1 MMYFSIFPEE
11 PAVNAFFSTRQG
23 GISPEPWG
31 SLNFGGNT
39 GDREERT
46 RENRRRL
53 AEALELSEATVVRP
67 EQVHGSHVVCVTEE
81 MIKPYKEEAFKRR
94 RREEEEVEEAE
105 TTEEENR
112 ECKRKNELILPETDG
127 VVTDCRNVLLTTIH
141 ADCLPVCFL
150 DRVHGAVGL
159 AHAGWKGTCQGI
171 AKKTVELMQ
180 NEFGSEPEQL
190 VVWIGPGIDSCCF
203 EVGKEVY
210 DQFDQCW
217 PYAEEYAQEA
227 PGNKFYLDLK
237 GLNQR
242 QLTEMGVR
250 EIKVSHHCTACEA
263 DLFFSHRRDQG
274 KTGRMGAGICLLE

>member
-1 MMYFSIFPEE
+1 MMYFSIFAEE

-23 GISPEPWG
+23 GVSPEPWG

-39 GDREERT
+39 GDMEERT

-67 EQVHGSHVVCVTEE
+67 EQVHGSHVVRVTEE
-81 MIKPYKEEAFKRR
+81 MVKPYQADAFNR
-94 RREEEEVEEAE
+94 RREEED
-105 TTEEENR
+105 EEERR
-112 ECKRKNELILPETDG
+112 ECKAEKELILPETDG
-127 VVTDCRNVLLTTIH
+127 VITDCPNVLLTTIH
-141 ADCLPVCFL
+141 ADCLPVCFY

-159 AHAGWKGTCQGI
+159 VHAGWKGTCQGI
-171 AKKTVELMQ
+171 AKKTVEMMGS
-180 NEFGSEPEQL
+180 EFGSEPEQL
-190 VVWIGPGIDSCCF
+190 AVWIGPGIDSCCF

-217 PYAEEYAQEA
+217 PYAKEYAKET
-227 PGNKFYLDLK
+227 PENKFHLDLK
-237 GLNQR
+237 GLNRR
-242 QLTEMGVR
+242 QLTELGVR
-250 EIKVSHHCTACEA
+250 DIKISQHCTACEA

>member
-1 MMYFSIFPEE
+1 MMYFSIFAEE

-39 GDREERT
+39 GDMEERT

-53 AEALELSEATVVRP
+53 AEALELAEATVVRP
-67 EQVHGSHVVCVTEE
+67 EQVHGSHVVRVTED
-81 MIKPYKEEAFKRR
+81 MVKPYKEEMINRR
-94 RREEEEVEEAE
+94 RREEA
-105 TTEEENR
+105 EEEEKR
-112 ECKRKNELILPETDG
+112 ECQIKNELILPETDG
-127 VVTDCRNVLLTTIH
+127 VITDCRNVLLTTIH

-171 AKKTVELMQ
+171 AKKTAELMQ
-180 NEFGSEPEQL
+180 REFGSNPEQL
-190 VVWIGPGIDSCCF
+190 AVWIGPGIDSCCF

-217 PYAEEYAQEA
+217 PYAQEYAQEA
-227 PGNKFYLDLK
+227 VGDKYYLDLK
-237 GLNQR
+237 GMNQR
-242 QLTEMGVR
+242 QLTELGVR
-250 EIKVSHHCTACEA
+250 DIKISQHCTACEA